1 MRMILRW
8 VDKEEGRTKFEYF
21 GGFAS
26 SKEKAIGEYYDWV
39 VSTYNS
45 GKEYRVERLIDS
57 TDLERYKSERLT
69 ESLYAQEY
77 IKEDLEKLFRRFC
90 KDEITRKCFEEVHSL
105 LSSDL
110 ARHLARIVNLYEYF
124 CDIEYEDGLNN
135 FQRGKLKD
143 LGLIKS

>member
-1 MRMILRW
+1 MRIILRW
-8 VDKEEGRTKFEYF
+8 VNLEDGRTNFNYF

-26 SKEKAIGEYYDWV
+26 SKEKAIEEYSDWAEYM
-39 VSTYNS
+39 YNS

-57 TDLERYKSERLT
+57 TNLEEYKMERLT
-69 ESLYAQEY
+69 ESLYAQKY

-90 KDEITRKCFEEVHSL
+90 KDEITRRCFEEVHAL

-124 CDIEYEDGLNN
+124 SEMEYSLND
-135 FQRGKLKD
+135 FQTGK
-143 LGLIKS
+143 

>member
-8 VDKEEGRTKFEYF
+8 VDVEDGRTKFEYF

-90 KDEITRKCFEEVHSL
+90 ADEISRMCFEEVHSL

-110 ARHLARIVNLYEYF
+110 ARHLARIVNLYDYFSEMEYS
-124 CDIEYEDGLNN
+124 LND
-135 FQRGKLKD
+135 FQRGKLKE
-143 LGLIKS
+143 LGVIKS